1 MVVLTEGPRPTA
13 AILSEAT
20 RSRSR
25 ENGKVGENQSIL
37 VNGLVALVNVPASVG
52 VIQSFAGIGNGVL
65 TLASP
70 AVSAKARDGRYTVT
84 CFEAASD
91 GGKFN
96 VEDPSGRNIGVA
108 SVGVAFNKDV
118 KFTIADGATDFTV
131 GATFTLEVQVELED
145 EAYVPHNPAATDGS
159 EVAYGY
165 SPYAVVTGAGETK
178 QIAVLVREC
187 ELNGHVINWAS
198 GISATQKAD
207 AIQALANNQI
217 IVRN

>member
-13 AILSEAT
+13 AILSEAS

-25 ENGKVGENQSIL
+25 ENGKVGENQTVL
-37 VNGLVALVNVPASVG
+37 VNGLVALVNAPATVG
-52 VIQSFAGIGNGVL
+52 VTQTYSGTGNGVL
-65 TLASP
+65 TIASP
-70 AVSAKARDGRYTVT
+70 GVAAKARDGKYTVT
-84 CFEAASD
+84 CFETAANA
-91 GGKFN
+91 GKFN

-108 SVGVAFNKDV
+108 TVGVAFNKDV
-118 KFTIADGATDFTV
+118 KFTIADGATDFIV
-131 GATFTLEVQVELED
+131 GDTFTLEVQVELED
-145 EAYVPHNPAATDGS
+145 EFYVPHNPAGTDGS
-159 EVAYGY
+159 EIAYGY
-165 SPYAVVTGAGETK
+165 SPYAVITGAGETK

-207 AIQALANNQI
+207 AIQALAKNQV

>member
-13 AILSEAT
+13 AILSEAA

-25 ENGKVGENQSIL
+25 ENGKVGENQTVL
-37 VNGLVALVNVPASVG
+37 VNGLVALVNLPASVG
-52 VIQSFAGIGNGVL
+52 VTQTYSGTGNGVL
-65 TLASP
+65 TIASP
-70 AVSAKARDGRYTVT
+70 GVATKARDGKYTVT
-84 CFEAASD
+84 CFEAATNA
-91 GGKFN
+91 GKFN

-108 SVGVAFNKDV
+108 TVGVAFNKDV
-118 KFTIADGATDFTV
+118 KFTIADGSTDFAV
-131 GATFTLEVQVELED
+131 GDAFVLEVQVELED
-145 EAYVPHNPAATDGS
+145 EAYVPHNPSATDGS

-165 SPYAVVTGAGETK
+165 SPYAVVTGSGETK

-198 GISATQKAD
+198 GITSTQKAD
-207 AIQALANNQI
+207 AIQALAKNQI